1 MDTMVEDTR
10 LPADIDAQPVVRAA
24 AALRPVLR
32 TYHEQIE
39 REQRLPPALVE
50 QLHAAGFYRM
60 VIPRALGGLQVDPL
74 TYLRVVE
81 LLAEGAGSVGWNLA
95 NNSIGQLVTLGL
107 PDEGVHEIY
116 PAGHD
121 TVIAGTAV
129 QGGGQAVPV
138 EGGYRVNGRWTFGS
152 GCQESSWMLGSFQIL
167 DGGEPR
173 RRPDG
178 GSLYWRG
185 VFPRAEAEIVPGS
198 WDVAGLRGTGSFDW
212 TVKDVFLPERR
223 TCPHVGVPLDN
234 QWSRWPGITYALPS
248 QAWVGPHHSSVIT
261 GIARA
266 GIDAL
271 IALAVEKT
279 PRGRTGMLCENPQVQ
294 DAVGR
299 ADAILN
305 AGRVYRS
312 AMIAELWNTIA
323 AGGRD
328 HAGAAGALPAG
339 LDLRRRQRA
348 RGDGPGVPARR
359 QHVVQAREPAGGV
372 LARSARGGADG
383 HGRRRSGTRSAGGRC
398 WGWIRGRGCG
408 RRRATGYVPRSALYM
423 RARTHRSGAADRK
436 MSREGSAAGDSRAA
450 RRSNPVSNVPVRS
463 RRAPAAARRRSG
475 AACTVSD
482 RRHASVS
489 AGTTSIADPS
499 RLGGSLDR
507 RIAKGG
513 NAMQI
518 VDAQIHLWGTGLPS
532 NLSHRQVTH
541 FTPEE
546 AIALMDEGG
555 VDAAVIHP
563 PGWDPNSTDMAFEAV
578 QDYPGRFAIMGA
590 VPLDQ
595 PESRAR
601 IAGWREQPGML
612 GLRYG
617 VPAAIR
623 RGSGCTTARSTG
635 SGRRPKRPAF
645 RSPCWRRIR

>member
-10 LPADIDAQPVVRAA
+10 LPADIDAQPVVKAA
-24 AALRPVLR
+24 AALQPLIRR
-32 TYHEQIE
+32 YHEELE

-60 VIPRALGGLQVDPL
+60 VIPRSLGGLQVDPL

-107 PDEGVHEIY
+107 PDEGVHEIHGQGT
-116 PAGHD
+116 PS
-121 TVIAGTAV
+121 VMAGTAV

-138 EGGYRVNGRWTFGS
+138 EGGYRVSGHWTFGS

-185 VFPRAEAEIVPGS
+185 VFPRAEAEMVPGS

-234 QWSRWPGITYALPS
+234 QWSRWPGITYDLPS

-279 PRGRTGMLCENPQVQ
+279 PRGRTFRLCDNPQVQ
-294 DAVGR
+294 EAVGR

-323 AGGRD
+323 AGGETT
-328 HAGAAGALPAG
+328 LE
-339 LDLRRRQRA
+339 QRA
-348 RGDGPGVPARR
+348 RCRLASTYAADSAREAMDLVYR
-359 QHVVQAREPAGGV
+359 HGGSTSFKRESRLAECWRDLHVVGQTATIAPEWYPI
-372 LARSARGGADG
+372 
-383 HGRRRSGTRSAGGRC
+383 GGRAYL
-398 WGWIRGRGCG
+398 GMDPG
-408 RRRATGYVPRSALYM
+408 PRL
-423 RARTHRSGAADRK
+423 
-436 MSREGSAAGDSRAA
+436 
-450 RRSNPVSNVPVRS
+450 
-463 RRAPAAARRRSG
+463 
-475 AACTVSD
+475 
-482 RRHASVS
+482 
-489 AGTTSIADPS
+489 
-499 RLGGSLDR
+499 
-507 RIAKGG
+507 
-513 NAMQI
+513 Q
-518 VDAQIHLWGTGLPS
+518 
-532 NLSHRQVTH
+532 
-541 FTPEE
+541 
-546 AIALMDEGG
+546 
-555 VDAAVIHP
+555 
-563 PGWDPNSTDMAFEAV
+563 
-578 QDYPGRFAIMGA
+578 
-590 VPLDQ
+590 
-595 PESRAR
+595 
-601 IAGWREQPGML
+601 
-612 GLRYG
+612 
-617 VPAAIR
+617 
-623 RGSGCTTARSTG
+623 
-635 SGRRPKRPAF
+635 
-645 RSPCWRRIR
+645 

>member
-10 LPADIDAQPVVRAA
+10 LPADIDAQPLVKAA
-24 AALRPVLR
+24 AALKPELR
-32 TYHEQIE
+32 RYHDEIE

-60 VIPRALGGLQVDPL
+60 VIPRSLGGLQVDPL

-107 PDEGVHEIY
+107 PDEGVHEIHGQGT
-116 PAGHD
+116 PS
-121 TVIAGTAV
+121 VMAGTAA

-138 EGGYRVNGRWTFGS
+138 DGGYRVSGHWTFGS

-185 VFPRAEAEIVPGS
+185 VFPRTEAEIVPGS

-279 PRGRTGMLCENPQVQ
+279 PRGRTFRLCDNPQVQ
-294 DAVGR
+294 EAVGR

-323 AGGRD
+323 AGGETT
-328 HAGAAGALPAG
+328 LE
-339 LDLRRRQRA
+339 QRA
-348 RGDGPGVPARR
+348 RCRLASTYAADSAREAMDLVYR
-359 QHVVQAREPAGGV
+359 HGGSTSFKRESRLAECWRDLHVVGQTVTIAPEWYPM
-372 LARSARGGADG
+372 
-383 HGRRRSGTRSAGGRC
+383 GGRVYL
-398 WGWIRGRGCG
+398 GMDPG
-408 RRRATGYVPRSALYM
+408 PR
-423 RARTHRSGAADRK
+423 
-436 MSREGSAAGDSRAA
+436 
-450 RRSNPVSNVPVRS
+450 
-463 RRAPAAARRRSG
+463 
-475 AACTVSD
+475 
-482 RRHASVS
+482 
-489 AGTTSIADPS
+489 
-499 RLGGSLDR
+499 
-507 RIAKGG
+507 
-513 NAMQI
+513 
-518 VDAQIHLWGTGLPS
+518 
-532 NLSHRQVTH
+532 
-541 FTPEE
+541 
-546 AIALMDEGG
+546 
-555 VDAAVIHP
+555 
-563 PGWDPNSTDMAFEAV
+563 
-578 QDYPGRFAIMGA
+578 
-590 VPLDQ
+590 
-595 PESRAR
+595 
-601 IAGWREQPGML
+601 
-612 GLRYG
+612 LR
-617 VPAAIR
+617 
-623 RGSGCTTARSTG
+623 
-635 SGRRPKRPAF
+635 
-645 RSPCWRRIR
+645 